1 MANRIAANGRTA
13 PDPARARLTL
23 VDRFLDRTILFSFD
37 RSGFLRH
44 RKGFE
49 PGDFDRTMEGRT
61 CLVTGANSGIG
72 YEVASGLGLR
82 GAHVHMLC
90 RDRSRGEDA
99 RRSICEESGNPHVM
113 VHVVDVSSSSSVRLF
128 AESFAAERIDVLV
141 HNAGVLPR
149 ERILTDDGV
158 ELTVATHLVG
168 PFLLTQL
175 VRSKLHGGRV
185 IFVSSGG
192 MYARRLDVGEMRAT
206 TGTYSG
212 LAAYAMTKR
221 GQVVLSELLADDL
234 ASTGVGVNAMHP
246 GWAATRS
253 VERSLP
259 RFYCLMKRRLR
270 SPQQGADTAL
280 WLAVADRAGA
290 ETGKFWFDRRAVPT
304 HLTRRTVEDDEERR
318 RLWSLCVELS
328 GTSAAA
334 GGWTG

>member
-1 MANRIAANGRTA
+1 M
-13 PDPARARLTL
+13 TL

-44 RKGFE
+44 RRRFVAGE
-49 PGDFDRTMEGRT
+49 LDRSEEGRVS
-61 CLVTGANSGIG
+61 LVTGANSGIG
-72 YEVASGLGLR
+72 YEVARGLALR

-99 RRSICEESGNPHVM
+99 RRAICEESGDSRVT
-113 VHVVDVSSSSSVRLF
+113 VHEVDVSSSSSIRRF

-141 HNAGVLPR
+141 HNAGVLPQ

-175 VRSKLHGGRV
+175 VRSKLPGGRV

-206 TGTYSG
+206 TGAYSG

-221 GQVVLSELLADDL
+221 GQVVVSELLANDL
-234 ASTGVGVNAMHP
+234 ADTGTVVNSMHP

-259 RFYCLMKRRLR
+259 RFYRLMERRLR
-270 SPQQGADTAL
+270 SPRQGADTAL
-280 WLAVADRAGA
+280 WLAIADRAGE
-290 ETGKFWFDRRAVPT
+290 ETGRFWFDRRVVPA
-304 HLTRRTVEDDEERR
+304 HLTRRTVEDDEERA

-328 GTSAAA
+328 GLAAA
-334 GGWTG
+334 EDGRPG